1 MARLTRAHI
10 AWLWR
15 WSNHGDC
22 AVSISRH
29 ATGTAESS
37 SHAALARTRATK
49 SPGDIADFVVISR
62 AAQSVRGVSIVVERQ
77 RRRSSRGCGG
87 WREGA
92 ISILTVA
99 SAAEIRSRAA
109 RTRTL
114 AAAITLF
121 AAALLVTG
129 RRATFAVK
137 GVGAGVVYG
146 AQTAGAGSRG
156 AICSRR

>member
-62 AAQSVRGVSIVVERQ
+62 AAQSVRGVSIVVEWQ

-99 SAAEIRSRAA
+99 SAAEIQSRAA

-114 AAAITLF
+114 AAAITPF
-121 AAALLVTG
+121 AAALLVTS

-137 GVGAGVVYG
+137 GVGAGVVYS
-146 AQTAGAGSRG
+146 AQTASAGSRG